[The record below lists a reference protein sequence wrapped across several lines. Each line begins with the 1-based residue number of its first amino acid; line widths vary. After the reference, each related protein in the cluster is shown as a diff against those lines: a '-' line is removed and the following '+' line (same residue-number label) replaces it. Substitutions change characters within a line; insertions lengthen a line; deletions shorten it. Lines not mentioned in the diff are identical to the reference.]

1 MTSEE
6 AIVSW
11 SRPWSILAAHWLQ
24 IVILTI
30 AFVFAY
36 AVVVWLNASYV
47 ARAILRTPD
56 LTVSEFK
63 RVIEA
68 ASDAAVISELAT
80 RIFQG
85 DDARAAIAR
94 DLARDPFFADHFIPI
109 YTISR
114 SDLRETSV
122 APPSSAQQQIVS
134 VPTRAE
140 STDRATAGR

>member
-1 MTSEE
+1 MASEE
-6 AIVSW
+6 AIVSL

-24 IVILTI
+24 VAVLTAAI
-30 AFVFAY
+30 AFVY

-47 ARAILRTPD
+47 AKAILRTPD

-94 DLARDPFFADHFIPI
+94 DLAKSILAE
-109 YTISR
+109 
-114 SDLRETSV
+114 LGLM
-122 APPSSAQQQIVS
+122 AQ
-134 VPTRAE
+134 
-140 STDRATAGR
+140 